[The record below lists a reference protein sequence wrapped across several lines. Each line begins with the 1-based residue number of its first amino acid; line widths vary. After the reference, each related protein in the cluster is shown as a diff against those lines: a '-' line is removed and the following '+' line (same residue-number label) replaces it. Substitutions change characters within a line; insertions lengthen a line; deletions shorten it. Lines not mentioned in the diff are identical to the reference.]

1 VPTTIGCTNDRRF
14 LISTAT
20 PATASCSSAS
30 TPRTVSCMCSV
41 SRLRRFACI
50 FLLLLVCVL
59 SSRLV
64 FSPSPD
70 ERALC
75 CSLTHTNTN
84 TLTHLLCSCSCSFLL
99 FLRSNISHTHSL
111 SESAFSC
118 APPSFPHSYSQIYA
132 SFGGLM
138 MMLEG
143 DPRNIQ
149 SIELDEH
156 IYLLMRTL
164 Q

>member
-14 LISTAT
+14 LINTAT

-64 FSPSPD
+64 FSPSHD

-84 TLTHLLCSCSCSFLL
+84 TNTNTLTRLLCSCSCYFLL
-99 FLRSNISHTHSL
+99 FLRSNISHTLSL
-111 SESAFSC
+111 SLNL
-118 APPSFPHSYSQIYA
+118 PSLA
-132 SFGGLM
+132 L
-138 MMLEG
+138 
-143 DPRNIQ
+143 PRP
-149 SIELDEH
+149 SRTRTVKS
-156 IYLLMRTL
+156 MRRSVAL
-164 Q
+164 